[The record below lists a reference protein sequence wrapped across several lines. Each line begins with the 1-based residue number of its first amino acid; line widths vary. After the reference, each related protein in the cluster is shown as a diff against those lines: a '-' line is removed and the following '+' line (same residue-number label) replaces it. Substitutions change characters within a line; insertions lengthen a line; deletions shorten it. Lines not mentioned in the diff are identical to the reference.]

1 MALKIKLKP
10 HERLIVG
17 GAVLANGDTKCDLI
31 IENEVPVL
39 RDKDI
44 LREKDADTP
53 CKRIYFVVQL
63 MYIDDKNRVER
74 HNIYWSLVKDL
85 VEAAPS
91 TAETLAEMSSLIIE
105 GKYYPALKLARK
117 LIEYEEEVTEYVR
130 RAQCLQEDRE
140 DDHLGA
146 RARSVGTNERR
157 HAVEGVS

>member
-10 HERLIVG
+10 HERLIIG
-17 GAVLANGDTKCDLI
+17 GAVVANGDTKCDLV

-44 LREKDADTP
+44 LREKEVNTP
-53 CKRIYFVVQL
+53 CKRVYFMIQL
-63 MYIDDKNRVER
+63 MYVDCKDLVEK

-91 TAETLAEMSSLIIE
+91 TADTLAEISSMIIE

-117 LIEYEEEVTEYVR
+117 LIEYEEGVTEHVR
-130 RAQCLQEDRE
+130 RAQCL
-140 DDHLGA
+140 
-146 RARSVGTNERR
+146 
-157 HAVEGVS
+157 

>member
-10 HERLIVG
+10 HERLIIG
-17 GAVLANGDTKCDLI
+17 GAVVANGDTKCDLV

-44 LREKDADTP
+44 LREKEVNTP
-53 CKRIYFVVQL
+53 CKRVYFMIQL
-63 MYIDDKNRVER
+63 MYVDGKDLVEK

-91 TAETLAEMSSLIIE
+91 TADTLAEISSMIIE

-117 LIEYEEEVTEYVR
+117 LIEYEEGVTEHVR
-130 RAQCLQEDRE
+130 RAQCL
-140 DDHLGA
+140 
-146 RARSVGTNERR
+146 
-157 HAVEGVS
+157 

>member
-17 GAVLANGDTKCDLI
+17 GAVVTNGDTKCDLV

-53 CKRIYFVVQL
+53 AKRVYFIIQL
-63 MYIDDKNRVER
+63 MYVDDKDAVEK

-85 VEAAPS
+85 VEAAPR
-91 TAETLAEMSSLIIE
+91 TAETLAEISSLIIE
-105 GKYYPALKLARK
+105 GKYYPALKQAKK
-117 LIEYEEEVTEYVR
+117 LIEYEGEVMGYVR
-130 RAQCLQEDRE
+130 RDQCLQTNDKVYLIGE
-140 DDHLGA
+140 GA
-146 RARSVGTNERR
+146 
-157 HAVEGVS
+157 

>member
-17 GAVLANGDTKCDLI
+17 GAVVANGDTKCDLI

-53 CKRIYFVVQL
+53 SKRIYFIIQL
-63 MYIDDKNRVER
+63 MYVDGKNIVDK
-74 HNIYWSLVKDL
+74 HNLYWSLVKDF
-85 VEAAPS
+85 VEAAPR
-91 TAETLAEMSSLIIE
+91 TADTLAEVSSLIIE

-117 LIEYEEEVTEYVR
+117 LIEYEEEVTANALR
-130 RAQCLQEDRE
+130 
-140 DDHLGA
+140 
-146 RARSVGTNERR
+146 TERL
-157 HAVEGVS
+157 

>member
-10 HERLIVG
+10 HERLIIG
-17 GAVLANGDTKCDLI
+17 GAVVANGDAKCDLI

-44 LREKDADTP
+44 LREKEATTP
-53 CKRIYFVVQL
+53 CKRIYFIIQL
-63 MYIDDKNRVER
+63 MYVDGRDLVEK

-91 TAETLAEMSSLIIE
+91 TADTLAEISGLIIE

-117 LIEYEEEVTEYVR
+117 LIEYEEGVTEHVLG
-130 RAQCLQEDRE
+130 AQCL
-140 DDHLGA
+140 
-146 RARSVGTNERR
+146 
-157 HAVEGVS
+157 